1 MKQADDDFIA
11 GMGMKQAPGPGA
23 AVVKSSPAKS
33 PKSLPSDAD
42 LRNIG
47 IDTSTMS
54 AEEKRALGLDGSD
67 PAKAAAL
74 AEAVDRLRIES
85 GPSKQTSPAAEKG
98 TKGGTISDWAGK
110 DTGTSNKPMSE
121 RKKAAAAVWDDI
133 SSDEEDPRVSDG
145 RWKPKPMLVGKNF
158 LEQQLAERTH
168 WEPLKPGFITSG
180 APPTPP
186 MKSKQAE
193 MARMWR
199 NKTQAKKGG
208 KVNMKEFGVM
218 AMLGAGGKGVKRDK
232 ALSAFMSS
240 KKNENAGGV
249 TADTA
254 GKSTAT
260 RGGGFKKF
268 GQAVLQQSNA
278 GPVTENWSPKRTG
291 VSFADDSNSTHSK
304 VLDLTGKAQAPLVN
318 NALVLSGRSRWGT
331 YEEDDTYANA
341 VKAALGAMGV
351 EIRGGHRRG
360 GRNVS
365 VESHRAAVLLG
376 VGGTGT
382 DTLGESANFLT
393 DPEWLR
399 SLLEFVSK
407 GGVLVVQG
415 DGEPA
420 ERVFSLFNL
429 PWRFAP
435 SGRERADFSW
445 NRECLVTSR
454 DASSEH
460 WRGWNGGFRV
470 YNARSAL
477 LTGVNVEHAV
487 FTRPDSFGEIEA
499 EESLLAAVA
508 AATYGDGLVCFVG
521 DDNGEEETVDLVA
534 RLATTPRVG

>member
-1 MKQADDDFIA
+1 M
-11 GMGMKQAPGPGA
+11 
-23 AVVKSSPAKS
+23 
-33 PKSLPSDAD
+33 
-42 LRNIG
+42 
-47 IDTSTMS
+47 
-54 AEEKRALGLDGSD
+54 
-67 PAKAAAL
+67 
-74 AEAVDRLRIES
+74 
-85 GPSKQTSPAAEKG
+85 
-98 TKGGTISDWAGK
+98 
-110 DTGTSNKPMSE
+110 
-121 RKKAAAAVWDDI
+121 
-133 SSDEEDPRVSDG
+133 
-145 RWKPKPMLVGKNF
+145 
-158 LEQQLAERTH
+158 
-168 WEPLKPGFITSG
+168 
-180 APPTPP
+180 
-186 MKSKQAE
+186 
-193 MARMWR
+193 
-199 NKTQAKKGG
+199 
-208 KVNMKEFGVM
+208 
-218 AMLGAGGKGVKRDK
+218 
-232 ALSAFMSS
+232 
-240 KKNENAGGV
+240 
-249 TADTA
+249 
-254 GKSTAT
+254 
-260 RGGGFKKF
+260 
-268 GQAVLQQSNA
+268 LQQSNA

-341 VKAALGAMGV
+341 VKAALGAFGV

-445 NRECLVTSR
+445 NHECLVTSR

>member
-1 MKQADDDFIA
+1 
-11 GMGMKQAPGPGA
+11 
-23 AVVKSSPAKS
+23 
-33 PKSLPSDAD
+33 
-42 LRNIG
+42 
-47 IDTSTMS
+47 
-54 AEEKRALGLDGSD
+54 
-67 PAKAAAL
+67 
-74 AEAVDRLRIES
+74 
-85 GPSKQTSPAAEKG
+85 
-98 TKGGTISDWAGK
+98 
-110 DTGTSNKPMSE
+110 
-121 RKKAAAAVWDDI
+121 
-133 SSDEEDPRVSDG
+133 
-145 RWKPKPMLVGKNF
+145 
-158 LEQQLAERTH
+158 
-168 WEPLKPGFITSG
+168 
-180 APPTPP
+180 

-199 NKTQAKKGG
+199 NNTAAKKGG

-304 VLDLTGKAQAPLVN
+304 VLDLTGKATAPLVN

-341 VKAALGAMGV
+341 VKAALGAFGV

-445 NRECLVTSR
+445 NHECLVTSR

-477 LTGVNVEHAV
+477 LTGVETIHAV

>member
-1 MKQADDDFIA
+1 
-11 GMGMKQAPGPGA
+11 MGMKQAPGPGA

-98 TKGGTISDWAGK
+98 TKGGTISDWAGGK

-133 SSDEEDPRVSDG
+133 SSDEEDPRTSDG

-218 AMLGAGGKGVKRDK
+218 AMLGAGGKGVRRDK

-304 VLDLTGKAQAPLVN
+304 VLDLTGKATAPLVN

-341 VKAALGAMGV
+341 VKAALGAFGV

-454 DASSEH
+454 EASSEH